1 MKHARNGG
9 PDIAFRVGRSV
20 VSAVAYDM
28 STVQRV
34 GAGVAAALVALTPF
48 GAWSKVEAQADPV
61 VAGTAIEVGPFDL
74 TVVRTVKT
82 GDLGYLTPAPGNH
95 MLAVVADVTN
105 TSDVPEYSS
114 TLGSAIPA
122 PRGVGVVAR
131 DPLAG
136 LDTDLDTGTGT
147 GTEPSAEPS
156 TEPSAEP
163 SASASPSSSPEAEE
177 EPELPSATIVNV
189 ADATNIRIF
198 NPGVTYQVALIWEQS
213 DEFTGD
219 EIPVE
224 VVGLNWIDES
234 RLTLDNGY
242 WLPGDVAFQGDVPLK
257 DNTDRTGAQEDQQ

>member
-9 PDIAFRVGRSV
+9 PDIAFRLGRRV
-20 VSAVAYDM
+20 VSAVADDM
-28 STVQRV
+28 STMQRV
-34 GAGVAAALVALTPF
+34 GAGVAAALVAVTPF
-48 GAWSKVEAQADPV
+48 GAWGKVEAQADPV
-61 VAGTAIEVGPFDL
+61 VAGTAIEVGPFDV
-74 TVVRTVKT
+74 TVVRAVKT

-122 PRGVGVVAR
+122 PKDVGVVPQE
-131 DPLAG
+131 PLAG
-136 LDTDLDTGTGT
+136 LDTDL
-147 GTEPSAEPS
+147 GTEPGADAETGAEP
-156 TEPSAEP
+156 EAEP
-163 SASASPSSSPEAEE
+163 SASASPKGEE

-189 ADATNIRIF
+189 ADATTIRIF

-224 VVGLNWIDES
+224 VVELAWIDES

-242 WLPGDVAFQGDVPLK
+242 WLPADVAFQGDIPLK
-257 DNTDRTGAQEDQQ
+257 DNTDRTGAEEGQQ

>member
-9 PDIAFRVGRSV
+9 PDIAFRLGRRV
-20 VSAVAYDM
+20 VSAVADDM
-28 STVQRV
+28 STMQRV
-34 GAGVAAALVALTPF
+34 GAGVAAALVAVTPF

-61 VAGTAIEVGPFDL
+61 VAGTAIEVGPFDV
-74 TVVRTVKT
+74 TVVRAVKT

-122 PRGVGVVAR
+122 PKDVGVVPQE
-131 DPLAG
+131 PLAG
-136 LDTDLDTGTGT
+136 LDTDL
-147 GTEPSAEPS
+147 GTEPGADAETGAEP
-156 TEPSAEP
+156 EAEP
-163 SASASPSSSPEAEE
+163 SASASPKGEE

-189 ADATNIRIF
+189 ADATTIRIF

-224 VVGLNWIDES
+224 VVELAWIDES

-242 WLPGDVAFQGDVPLK
+242 WLPADVAFQGDIPLK
-257 DNTDRTGAQEDQQ
+257 DNTDRTGAEEGQQ

>member
-1 MKHARNGG
+1 MKHARTGG
-9 PDIAFRVGRSV
+9 PDIAFRVGRRV
-20 VSAVAYDM
+20 VSAVADDM
-28 STVQRV
+28 STMQRV
-34 GAGVAAALVALTPF
+34 GAGVAAALVDVTPF

-61 VAGTAIEVGPFDL
+61 VAGTAIEVGPFDV
-74 TVVRTVKT
+74 TVVRAVKT

-122 PRGVGVVAR
+122 PKDVGVVPQE
-131 DPLAG
+131 PLAG
-136 LDTDLDTGTGT
+136 LDTDL
-147 GTEPSAEPS
+147 GTEPGADAETGAEP
-156 TEPSAEP
+156 EAEP
-163 SASASPSSSPEAEE
+163 SASASPKGEE

-189 ADATNIRIF
+189 ADATTIRIF

-224 VVGLNWIDES
+224 VVELAWIDES

-242 WLPGDVAFQGDVPLK
+242 WLPADVAFQGDIPLK
-257 DNTDRTGAQEDQQ
+257 DNTDRTGAEEGQQ